1 MYKSLRSTASY
12 LAQMCTEIVLSI
24 DEGILDTEYIEVCI
38 EELEIG
44 DCSIMSALHNAL
56 TESTQ
61 QTEGRQS

>member
-12 LAQMCTEIVLSI
+12 LAQMCTEIVHSI
-24 DEGILDTEYIEVCI
+24 DGEILDTEYIGACI

-56 TESTQ
+56 AESTQ
-61 QTEGRQS
+61 Q

>member
-1 MYKSLRSTASY
+1 MYKQLRDTASY
-12 LAQMCTEIVLSI
+12 LSQMCTEILWHI
-24 DEGILDTEYIEVCI
+24 DNKLLNESYIEVCI

-61 QTEGRQS
+61 QTEGRQH